1 MQIIATSDAHVA
13 RNRHRD
19 KLVYI
24 LVVVVVGVVAG
35 FVCFLIVVGGG
46 WRLTACPPSACSPLH
61 TPCLLLPLLLLQ
73 LSSAVTFCRRYG
85 VRNCKFLSPGLAA
98 VSLWVSTLSS
108 ALPLSLI
115 RVSLSHFSP
124 ATVHIAL
131 CCCCCCCSWLYAL
144 LRIYSAVNK
153 SQPHAASVLGAVI

>member
-46 WRLTACPPSACSPLH
+46 WRLTACPASPCSPLH
-61 TPCLLLPLLLLQ
+61 TSCLLLSLLLLLQ

-98 VSLWVSTLSS
+98 VSLWVSTLP
-108 ALPLSLI
+108 PLSLS
-115 RVSLSHFSP
+115 RLTYPSSTP
-124 ATVHIAL
+124 ATV
-131 CCCCCCCSWLYAL
+131 
-144 LRIYSAVNK
+144 AVV
-153 SQPHAASVLGAVI
+153 HVVVLGYMHY